1 MYLDFPNRDKML
13 QAREFKLLEQP
24 IVVEHEVSATA
35 RSNFHKSDRMPVTLA
50 TCASSNND
58 VGTNAFERHAGID
71 AITISSSAEL
81 RGNLAYGEGSS
92 NALQTNWIPGVC
104 GAS

>member
-50 TCASSNND
+50 TSASSNNRL
-58 VGTNAFERHAGID
+58 GTTATERHAVID
-71 AITISSSAEL
+71 AITVSPFTEL
-81 RGNLAYGEGSS
+81 PA
-92 NALQTNWIPGVC
+92 I
-104 GAS
+104 